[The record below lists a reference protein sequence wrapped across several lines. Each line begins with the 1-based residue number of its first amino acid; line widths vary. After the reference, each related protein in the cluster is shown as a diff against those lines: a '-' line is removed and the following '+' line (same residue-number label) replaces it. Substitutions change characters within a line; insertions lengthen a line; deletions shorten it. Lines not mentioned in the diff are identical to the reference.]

1 MAQAC
6 RLAPFLFAGGAEG
19 NGLAGS
25 GMRGTGA
32 EALLAPNPLRGAEAP
47 LFHGGVCISLF
58 LRCAVVS

>member
-1 MAQAC
+1 MAQADW
-6 RLAPFLFAGGAEG
+6 LAPFLFVGRRS
-19 NGLAGS
+19 GLAGS

-47 LFHGGVCISLF
+47 PFHGGVCISLF